1 MTVTVNWRSDGTG
14 GNVHEDDQLVGFIKL
29 AQDWYEPELRDRH
42 GIAVGPNFT
51 DSAPPQALPDVR
63 AKQILKPGGG
73 TAVLGQF
80 NASARDVAM
89 HMDPAAI
96 RTDIKTFLAEV
107 KSLV

>member
-1 MTVTVNWRSDGTG
+1 MPEADVVN
-14 GNVHEDDQLVGFIKL
+14 
-29 AQDWYEPELRDRH
+29 ELRDRH

-51 DSAPPQALPDVR
+51 DSAPPQALLDVR

-80 NASARDVAM
+80 NVSPHEVAT

-96 RTDIKTFLAEV
+96 CEDIQTFLTDV